1 MARTAHLTL
10 RLSVSELTDLRAR
23 MAGARSARDMRDAP
37 AERQKR
43 GQKYSNTKVSDGA
56 LTFDSKAE
64 HKRWQY
70 LALLERA
77 GEIRELRMQVPFEL
91 IPAQVSPDGRKIR
104 PTFYLADFCY
114 TDSTGAFVC
123 EDVKGAVT
131 PEFRLK
137 RKLML
142 HVHGIEV
149 KEVRS

>member
-91 IPAQVSPDGRKIR
+91 IPAQVAPDGRKIR
-104 PTFYLADFCY
+104 ATSYISDFCY
-114 TDSTGAFVC
+114 FDANGEFVC
-123 EDVKGAVT
+123 EDVKGAATDVW
-131 PEFRLK
+131 K
-137 RKLML
+137 IKQKLML

>member
-1 MARTAHLTL
+1 MTALRLTEAELVDLSART
-10 RLSVSELTDLRAR
+10 RGRPS
-23 MAGARSARDMRDAP
+23 MIDMRDRP

-43 GQKYSNTKVSDGA
+43 TQKYGNTKVTDGGR
-56 LTFDSKAE
+56 TFDSKAE

-70 LALLERA
+70 LAMLEKA
-77 GEIRELRMQVPFEL
+77 GEIRDLRLQVPFEL
-91 IPAQVSPDGRKIR
+91 IPAQVTPSGKKER
-104 PTFYLADFCY
+104 PTVYLADFVY
-114 TDSTGAFVC
+114 EAKEGRRWVRVV

>member
-1 MARTAHLTL
+1 MSKAL
-10 RLSVSELTDLRAR
+10 RLTPEQLVNLQARIAGRPSVN
-23 MAGARSARDMRDAP
+23 DMRDKP
-37 AERQKR
+37 AEKQRR
-43 GQKYSNTKVSDGA
+43 TTKYGNTKVTDAGI
-56 LTFDSKAE
+56 TFDSKAE

-70 LALLERA
+70 LVMLEKAR
-77 GEIRELRMQVPFEL
+77 EIRDLRLQVPFEL

-123 EDVKGAVT
+123 EDVKGAATDVWK
-131 PEFRLK
+131 LK
-137 RKLML
+137 QKLML

>member
-1 MARTAHLTL
+1 MSTNAL
-10 RLSVSELTDLRAR
+10 RLTPAQLVDIKARVSGRASLTH
-23 MAGARSARDMRDAP
+23 MRDNP

-43 GQKYSNTKVSDGA
+43 TQKYGNSKVQDSGI
-56 LTFDSKAE
+56 TFDSKAE

-70 LALLERA
+70 LAMLEKA
-77 GEIRELRMQVPFEL
+77 KEISNLRLQVPFEL

-123 EDVKGAVT
+123 EDVKGAATDVWK
-131 PEFRLK
+131 LK
-137 RKLML
+137 QKLML
-142 HVHGIEV
+142 HVHGIWV

>member
-91 IPAQVSPDGRKIR
+91 IPAQVAPDGLKIK
-104 PTFYLADFCY
+104 PTVYVADFTY
-114 TDSTGAFVC
+114 IDGNGELVV
-123 EDVKGAVT
+123 EDPKGCST
-131 PEFRLK
+131 PEWKIK

-142 HVHGIEV
+142 QVHGIW
-149 KEVRS
+149 VREIRS

>member
-1 MARTAHLTL
+1 MGNAL

-77 GEIRELRMQVPFEL
+77 GEIRELRMQVPFVL
-91 IPAQVSPDGRKIR
+91 IPAQVSPDGSKIK
-104 PTFYLADFCY
+104 PTVYVADFTY
-114 TDSTGAFVC
+114 IDGNGELVV
-123 EDVKGAVT
+123 EDPKGCST
-131 PEFRLK
+131 PEWKIK

-142 HVHGIEV
+142 QVHGIW
-149 KEVRS
+149 VREIRS